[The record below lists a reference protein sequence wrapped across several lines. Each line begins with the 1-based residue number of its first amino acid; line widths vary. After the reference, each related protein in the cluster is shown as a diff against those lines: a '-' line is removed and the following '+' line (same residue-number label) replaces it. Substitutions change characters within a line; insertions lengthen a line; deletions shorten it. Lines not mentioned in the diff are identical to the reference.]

1 MYYFYMILI
10 RCRLTNV
17 CYLIF
22 LTDTWMT
29 IRPQTG
35 RGSRGPTRLKSL
47 ALRRAAGEKTRVDI
61 DVNTGVAF
69 GPKVYEFM
77 R

>member
-22 LTDTWMT
+22 LTETWMT
-29 IRPQTG
+29 IRPQSDLDPDEATED
-35 RGSRGPTRLKSL
+35 LL
-47 ALRRAAGEKTRVDI
+47 D
-61 DVNTGVAF
+61 
-69 GPKVYEFM
+69 
-77 R
+77 